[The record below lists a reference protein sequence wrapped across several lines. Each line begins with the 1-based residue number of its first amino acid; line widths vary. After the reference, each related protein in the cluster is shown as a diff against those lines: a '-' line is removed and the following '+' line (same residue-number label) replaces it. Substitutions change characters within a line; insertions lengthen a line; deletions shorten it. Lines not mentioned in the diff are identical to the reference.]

1 MMGQIEE
8 WFFRNLAGIAP
19 DKDAPGFKHFYVQ
32 PAFLEGMEW
41 VSASTKTPYGHI
53 VVRWKNINGSKTV
66 SVEVPVNTT
75 ATLVLENGDASRAM
89 LNGVPLLKIQGAVI
103 KQEGSTL
110 LVDVG
115 SGSYQLQVS
124 L

>member
-32 PAFLEGMEW
+32 PAFVDGMEW
-41 VSASTKTPYGHI
+41 VSASTKTLYGHI
-53 VVRWKNINGSKTV
+53 VVRWKNNNGSKSV
-66 SVEVPVNTT
+66 DVEVPVNTT
-75 ATLVLENGDASRAM
+75 ATLVLENGEASRAM
-89 LNGVPLLKIQGAVI
+89 LNGVPLMKTKGAVFEQ
-103 KQEGSTL
+103 KGSML